1 MKVKGDFECS
11 MHPGSPDREVVSEAV
26 RLMDRLPYMKG
37 DDEKP
42 YVTLVSDSGG
52 IRYLLPH

>member
-1 MKVKGDFECS
+1 MKVKGVAENAKCILGFLI
-11 MHPGSPDREVVSEAV
+11 EVVSEAV

-42 YVTLVSDSGG
+42 YVTLVPGSGG
-52 IRYLLPH
+52 IRCLLPH